1 MATTAGVLRERLAQP
16 GIVVAPGAFDALAAR
31 LIEQAGFPAVYMT
44 GFGITAASAALP
56 DLGLLTRS
64 EFVAQLAAIAQA
76 VSVPV
81 VADADTGFGNA
92 LQLERTMQLYERAGA
107 AALQLE
113 DQGGDRRCG
122 HLAGKEVIP
131 TADMVAKIRVMKAAQ
146 SDPDTV
152 LIARTD
158 ARAVHGLDEAL
169 RRGEAYLAAGADML
183 FVEAPQSI
191 AELVKVAETFRG
203 AWLLANMP
211 EGGMTP
217 YLPYSEL
224 ERMGYRL
231 AIYPVATL
239 FPAVRAM
246 QNALVELREH
256 GRLVDR
262 ERCIGFDE
270 FVDLIG
276 APGYLAHLGD
286 LAKLGPTP
294 T

>member
-1 MATTAGVLRERLAQP
+1 MATTAGVLREQLAQP

-76 VSVPV
+76 ARVPV
-81 VADADTGFGNA
+81 IADADTGFGNA

-131 TADMVAKIRVMKAAQ
+131 TADMVAKIRIMKAAQ

-183 FVEAPQSI
+183 FIEAPRSE
-191 AELVKVAETFRG
+191 AELQRVADAFRG

-217 YLPYSEL
+217 YLSSTEL
-224 ERMGYRL
+224 QQMGYRL

-239 FPAVRAM
+239 FPAVRAV
-246 QNALVELREH
+246 QRALAELREH
-256 GRLVDR
+256 GRLVERDR
-262 ERCIGFDE
+262 YIDFDE
-270 FVDLIG
+270 FVNLIG
-276 APGYLAHLGD
+276 AQDCLAR
-286 LAKLGPTP
+286 LAKLESLKS
-294 T
+294 